1 MSDKQELLFAAQLR
15 DIVIR
20 LEKLQHDMSQI
31 AKIKLPDRFVPLQEA
46 TRYMHCGRDWLLAQ
60 IKAGVLRSGIEFLDR
75 SSNSSTRRRYLVNPI
90 SAQRWIN
97 GADPVPVKKRKI

>member
-15 DIVIR
+15 DIFIR
-20 LEKLQHDMSQI
+20 LEKLQHDMNQI

-60 IKAGVLRSGIEFLDR
+60 IKAGVLRSGIDFLDR

-97 GADPVPVKKRKI
+97 GTDPVPVKKRI